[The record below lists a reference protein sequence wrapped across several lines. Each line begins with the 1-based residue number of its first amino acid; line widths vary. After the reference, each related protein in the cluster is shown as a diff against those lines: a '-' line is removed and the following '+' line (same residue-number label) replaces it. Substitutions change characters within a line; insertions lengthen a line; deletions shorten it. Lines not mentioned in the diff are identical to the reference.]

1 MDECLPRLSATVP
14 GAACASCLD
23 RGMEMTF
30 KPPHDPTHLYFVTAT
45 IMGWK
50 RLFTNPIYAEIVLQS
65 LDWHRSHERW
75 SLFVFVIMP
84 THIHFV
90 IQPLG
95 EQTISTVLQSF
106 GSYTAHAI
114 LNQLQR
120 DGRIGLLA
128 FFTQRQD
135 RDAGKQ
141 HQIWLPIE
149 AKNIYSVEFLRQKV
163 EYTHNNPVAKHWHLV
178 DDRADY
184 VYSSAC
190 FYDRDKPPVIAIDDV
205 REWM

>member
-1 MDECLPRLSATVP
+1 MPYIQIAR
-14 GAACASCLD
+14 
-23 RGMEMTF
+23 RGQGTRTQMTF
-30 KPPHDPTHLYFVTAT
+30 KPHHDPTHLYFVTAT
-45 IMGWK
+45 VLGWK
-50 RLFTNPIYAEIVLQS
+50 HIFIEPTYAKIVLQS
-65 LDWHRSHERW
+65 LDWHRRHDRW
-75 SLFVFVIMP
+75 SVFVFVAMP
-84 THIHFV
+84 NHTHFV
-90 IQPLG
+90 IRPLG

-114 LNQLQR
+114 LDQLRQ
-120 DGRIGLLA
+120 DGRTDLLA
-128 FFTQRQD
+128 FFAQRQD
-135 RDAGKQ
+135 RDASKQ

-149 AKNIYSVEFLRQKV
+149 AKNIYSVEFLHQKV

-190 FYDRDKPPVIAIDDV
+190 FYDRDELPIIAVDDV